1 MGSLCAAVWWRGGVG
16 TLGHGLLGGGDSH
29 GVHRQLYR
37 LVVKE
42 REKDGRN
49 ENWNKMSLMKVT
61 RSFSKRWRRY
71 EAGKVDVMKNKEEK
85 QSLFSLDFYFSDK
98 DSIYCSLCPNDWNP
112 LEFSGDFCASEA
124 NFSGI
129 SIKNPLRK
137 ISKYFNKVYTK
148 SRSIRRNVKNAIRN
162 TSYIKDERSSSSRD
176 SGICSSQD
184 VVDDITTVS
193 ISSSFTIFPSPPPT
207 FKSDISHT
215 PIRTASLLLP
225 SKIPEED
232 LFGPHLQLE
241 TVQTVV
247 VPPVEKEDISSQQ
260 RNILSMARLQMEEI
274 FPYMSCTINIL
285 FSGNLDIIIR
295 TISSSTIGD
304 LIFQIKTILFSPLF
318 ITMQFIDITL
328 SVIIRFLNRVS
339 FLLFPSFSSPMVE
352 KMARVMNEEC
362 REVCV
367 EVIRSGFVD
376 IWCTALALETQ

>member
-1 MGSLCAAVWWRGGVG
+1 MGH
-16 TLGHGLLGGGDSH
+16 TDN
-29 GVHRQLYR
+29 LYR

-42 REKDGRN
+42 REKERSN
-49 ENWNKMSLMKVT
+49 ENWNRMSLMKVT
-61 RSFSKRWRRY
+61 KSFSKRWKRC
-71 EAGKVDVMKNKEEK
+71 EAGKVDVIKIKEEK
-85 QSLFSLDFYFSDK
+85 QSVFNLEFYFSDK
-98 DSIYCSLCPNDWNP
+98 DSAYCSMCPNDWNL
-112 LEFSGDFCASEA
+112 LEFSSDFCESKA

-129 SIKNPLRK
+129 SIENPLRK
-137 ISKYFNKVYTK
+137 IFKYFNKIYTK
-148 SRSIRRNVKNAIRN
+148 SRSIRMNVKNAIRN
-162 TSYIKDERSSSSRD
+162 SSYLKDERSSSPQD

-184 VVDDITTVS
+184 EVGDDITTVS
-193 ISSSFTIFPSPPPT
+193 ISSSFAIFTSPPPT
-207 FKSDISHT
+207 INSDISHT
-215 PIRTASLLLP
+215 PVRKEKVKTISLLLP

-241 TVQTVV
+241 TVETVV
-247 VPPVEKEDISSQQ
+247 VPPVEKEDISSKQ
-260 RNILSMARLQMEEI
+260 RNILSMARLQMEDI

-285 FSGNLDIIIR
+285 FSDNLDIIIR

-352 KMARVMNEEC
+352 KMARVMTEEC
-362 REVCV
+362 REVWV

-376 IWCTALALETQ
+376 IWCATLALETQ